1 MEYRKLGRTNLEISV
16 IGFGAWAIGGDL
28 WGYQDD
34 KESLKALKKAYELGC
49 NFIDTAAVYGM
60 GHSEEIVSQFL
71 KKETKG
77 DVFIATKVPPKNF
90 RWPAKKGTNIKDAFP
105 EEWVISETEKSLK
118 RLKRDY
124 VDLQQIHV
132 WTEEWI
138 ECDEWL
144 SALTKLKE
152 QGKIRFFGVSINAFD
167 PNSGVELC
175 KRELVDS
182 IQVVYN
188 IFEQAPEDS
197 LFPEAIKHNIGI
209 IARVPLD
216 ESSLTGKLTKETK
229 FDSNDFRSR
238 YFKGERLF
246 ETVDRVEKVKE
257 VAKKY
262 NIPFIELALRFSFSH
277 KAVSTS
283 IPGIRNEKQA
293 EMNISIGSKGKLPE
307 EILNELK
314 KHRWNRDWRI

>member
-1 MEYRKLGRTNLEISV
+1 MEYRKLGRTGIEVSV

-28 WGYQDD
+28 WGPQDD
-34 KESLKALKKAYELGC
+34 EQSLLSLRKAAILGC

-60 GHSEEIVSQFL
+60 GHSEEIVGKFL
-71 KKETKG
+71 KETG
-77 DVFIATKVPPKNF
+77 ETIYVATKVPPKNF
-90 RWPAKKGTNIKDAFP
+90 RWPARKGTPIKEAFP
-105 EEWVISETEKSLK
+105 VDWVISETEKSLK

-138 ECDEWL
+138 DCDEWIE
-144 SALTKLKE
+144 ALEKLKRD
-152 QGKIRFFGVSINAFD
+152 GKIRFYGISLNAFQ

-175 KRELVDS
+175 KRELVDT

-188 IFEQAPEDS
+188 IFEQAPEDY

-216 ESSLTGKLTKETK
+216 ESSLTGKLIKDIK
-229 FDSNDFRSR
+229 FDKSDFRSR

-246 ETVDRVEKVKE
+246 ETVDRVEQLKPLAE
-257 VAKKY
+257 KY
-262 NIPFIELALRFSFSH
+262 GLSLVEFALRFSFTH
-277 KAVSTS
+277 LAVSTS
-283 IPGIRNEKQA
+283 IPGIRNLSQA
-293 EMNISIGSKGKLPE
+293 EMNVSCANDGKLKK
-307 EILNELK
+307 EIVDELRN
-314 KHRWNRDWRI
+314 HRWDRDWII